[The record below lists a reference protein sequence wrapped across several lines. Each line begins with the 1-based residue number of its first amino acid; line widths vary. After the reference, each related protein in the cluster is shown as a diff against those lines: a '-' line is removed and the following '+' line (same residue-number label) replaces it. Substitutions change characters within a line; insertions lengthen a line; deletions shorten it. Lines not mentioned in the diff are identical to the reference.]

1 VTTVHAEGSMAT
13 QMMMIM
19 AEAPFKK
26 YKLMARAAAGIN

>member
-1 VTTVHAEGSMAT
+1 MAT

-26 YKLMARAAAGIN
+26 YKLMARAAAGIKG